1 MQVRDDSVEPNLWSV
16 NKVSKLQINFK
27 VRTHQTC
34 QQIEWEMSKKEK
46 KVKNTP
52 RFLTKLQEYIIANN
66 NNS

>member
-27 VRTHQTC
+27 VRTHQIC

-46 KVKNTP
+46 KVKKYSKV
-52 RFLTKLQEYIIANN
+52 FD
-66 NNS
+66 